1 VSDAAL
7 LLIRHAE
14 SSWNA
19 ADRWQGHGDPPLSD
33 RGRAQAHALAREL
46 AREAIDVLVSSDLRR
61 AVETAAI
68 LGQARSLQPELNPRL
83 RELDIGD
90 WEGLT
95 REQIERTAGDAL
107 RRFDDGDLDVRPGG
121 GENLREIEQRAFSV
135 VTELVDAHP
144 GRRLAIVT
152 HLGVIRAL
160 LGEPCRSV
168 CGVGTG
174 SAPSGPGTKFDN
186 ASWRRL
192 DPVAIFDSAARES
205 TAPRRSREVNL

>member
-1 VSDAAL
+1 VSAAAP

-19 ADRWQGHGDPPLSD
+19 TGRWQGHGDPPLSE
-33 RGRAQAHALAREL
+33 RGRAQASALAREL
-46 AREAIDVLVSSDLRR
+46 ARETIDILVCSDLRR

-68 LGQARSLQPELNPRL
+68 LGAAKGLRPQLDPRL

-95 REQIERTAGDAL
+95 RAQIEHKAGDVL
-107 RRFDDGDLDVRPGG
+107 RRFDAGDLDARPGA
-121 GENLREIEQRAFSV
+121 GESLREIEQRARAA
-135 VTELVDAHP
+135 VTALVEANA

-160 LGEPCRSV
+160 LGQGAR
-168 CGVGTG
+168 G
-174 SAPSGPGTKFDN
+174 SAVG
-186 ASWRRL
+186 
-192 DPVAIFDSAARES
+192 SAASGLAAEIGNACWRS
-205 TAPRRSREVNL
+205 FAPAR